1 MVLRRVRI
9 FIQEYLNRREL
20 IRQLT
25 IRDFRAR
32 YAGSWLGLFWAICQ
46 PLAMMCILWF
56 VFSYGLKAGPQGDVN
71 FVCWFFTANIPWLFL
86 NEAINNVTNVY
97 HEYAFLVKKVNFRLA
112 ILPLIKILSATCLH
126 LIFLAILIVILLSN
140 GEMPTW
146 SWLGAIYY
154 FFAAVVFLFGLG
166 WLLSTLNV
174 FLRDVGQLVSIATQF
189 GFWLTPIVWN
199 YEQVPESWRWVLKL
213 NPIFYI
219 TEGYRRSFLHREPFW
234 QGLGWSTLYFWT
246 LTAAIFVA
254 GTLVYKRLR
263 RHFADLL

>member
-9 FIQEYLNRREL
+9 FLQEYLNRREL

-56 VFSYGLKAGPQGDVN
+56 VFSYGLKAGPQGNVN

-112 ILPLIKILSATCLH
+112 ILPLIKILSANGLECFELVNDACIFRVVPSPQHKFVGDCL
-126 LIFLAILIVILLSN
+126 L
-140 GEMPTW
+140 ET
-146 SWLGAIYY
+146 
-154 FFAAVVFLFGLG
+154 AV
-166 WLLSTLNV
+166 
-174 FLRDVGQLVSIATQF
+174 
-189 GFWLTPIVWN
+189 
-199 YEQVPESWRWVLKL
+199 
-213 NPIFYI
+213 
-219 TEGYRRSFLHREPFW
+219 
-234 QGLGWSTLYFWT
+234 
-246 LTAAIFVA
+246 
-254 GTLVYKRLR
+254 
-263 RHFADLL
+263 RHERI